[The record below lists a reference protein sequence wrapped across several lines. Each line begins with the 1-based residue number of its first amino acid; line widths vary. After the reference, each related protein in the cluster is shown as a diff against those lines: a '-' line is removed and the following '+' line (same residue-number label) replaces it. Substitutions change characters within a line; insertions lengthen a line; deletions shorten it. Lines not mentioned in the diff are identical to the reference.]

1 MSDDRLKELVRQR
14 ALLVEHLGWLDRE
27 IAAAR
32 GSASPP
38 AGVVPVPAATP
49 LPSPA
54 AVITSLPVPPTDVDT
69 LFDRFRSEEAGREQV
84 SKQGCWL
91 VFAALMLVSLI
102 AIGALVFLRYR

>member
-14 ALLVEHLGWLDRE
+14 ALLAEHLAWLDRE
-27 IAAAR
+27 IAAAP
-32 GSASPP
+32 GAPSPEAVAAP
-38 AGVVPVPAATP
+38 VPVQPSLPPPVAAATP
-49 LPSPA
+49 A
-54 AVITSLPVPPTDVDT
+54 PVPPAEVDA
-69 LFDRFRSEEAGREQV
+69 LFDRFRSEEAGRGQV